1 MSTSTFLQIKELLDK
16 NNVVY
21 EHFVHAH
28 VTTSQDAAAI
38 RNTNLDDAAKA
49 IICKVEN
56 RDGSFDFIQAVI
68 QASKR
73 IDLKKLKRFLD
84 SKNVALA
91 SPDEVLEKTGCT
103 IGSVPPFA
111 ILFGIKMYVDEDLL
125 KRESIVFSAGTHTDS
140 IQMKPHDYINI
151 VNPVVME
158 FKKK

>member
-1 MSTSTFLQIKELLDK
+1 MSESTFLRIKELLDSK
-16 NNVVY
+16 KISY

-49 IICKVEN
+49 IICKVELK
-56 RDGSFDFIQAVI
+56 DGTYIFIQAVI

-73 IDLKKLKRFLD
+73 IDLKKLKNLLD

-111 ILFGIKMYVDEDLL
+111 NLFNIKMYVDEGLL
-125 KRESIVFSAGTHTDS
+125 QRESIVFSAGTHTDS
-140 IQMKPHDYINI
+140 IQMKPQDYMK
-151 VNPVVME
+151 VTEPTVLE
-158 FKKK
+158 FKKE